1 LTKVNSKKFD
11 WGESEKP
18 RLACPHC
25 GPNYALIDDDRTLHQ
40 LGFVK
45 VLSENPDEVYLLAEF
60 GLCGNSHAWSD
71 EISPDSRGVA
81 LVLESQYT
89 PETGVVSLD
98 EDEEVEQ
105 LMTPA
110 QIGTDKKFQFKSS
123 VSNALGDY
131 LFELSPPYVVEPYIS
146 SQQRER
152 EQQAVGKVNRP
163 NEWFE
168 CLWPFIKDSL
178 DVKEGATIKE
188 NVLLI
193 IYMQK
198 TAEMRHTEPLWLFW
212 KRFGMEKR
220 ALIRSLSSFPD
231 ELSAHLQELFVKTQ
245 RDYEPERSTIESLV
259 STLVLNK
266 ICPPMNGSEMQSFIQ
281 KATDFLGKMKK
292 APYGGLSCYEFLI
305 SQPLLSDSM
314 AIGGQPLPHA
324 GLIELVCIYATLR
337 QKTSSADAFLRT
349 VFPSEAD
356 PLWKVVLSEHGTKI
370 GIERMINGLIA
381 HIEKKTQ

>member
-314 AIGGQPLPHA
+314 TIGGQPLPHA
-324 GLIELVCIYATLR
+324 GIIELVCIYAALR

>member
-1 LTKVNSKKFD
+1 MTKVNSKKFD

-314 AIGGQPLPHA
+314 TIGGQPLPHA
-324 GLIELVCIYATLR
+324 GIIELVCIYAALR

>member
-1 LTKVNSKKFD
+1 MTKVNSKKFD

-370 GIERMINGLIA
+370 GIERMINNLIT
-381 HIEKKTQ
+381 HIEKHTQ

>member
-1 LTKVNSKKFD
+1 MTKVNGKKFD
-11 WGESEKP
+11 WGEAEKP

-25 GPNYALIDDDRTLHQ
+25 GPNYSLVDDDHTLHQ

-45 VLSENPDEVYLLAEF
+45 VLSENPDDIYLLAKF

-71 EISPDSRGVA
+71 EISADSMGVP
-81 LVLESQYT
+81 LVLESQYI
-89 PETGVVSLD
+89 PDTGPVNLDGD
-98 EDEEVEQ
+98 EDVEQ

-152 EQQAVGKVNRP
+152 EQQAVGRVNRP

-178 DVKEGATIKE
+178 DIKQGATIKE

-220 ALIRSLSSFPD
+220 ALIRSLSSFPK
-231 ELSAHLQELFVKTQ
+231 ELPVHFQELFVKTQ

-259 STLVLNK
+259 NTLVLNN
-266 ICPPMNGSEMQSFIQ
+266 ICPPMNGSEMQAFIQ
-281 KATDFLGKMKK
+281 NATDFLGKMKE
-292 APYGGLSCYEFLI
+292 APYGDLNCYEFLL
-305 SQPLLSDSM
+305 SQPLLADSM
-314 AIGGQPLPHA
+314 TIGAHALPPA
-324 GLIELVCIYATLR
+324 GIIELVCIYATLR

-349 VFPSEAD
+349 VFPSEAK
-356 PLWKVVLSEHGTKI
+356 PLWKAVLSQHGTKI
-370 GIERMINGLIA
+370 GIERMINNLIN
-381 HIEKKTQ
+381 HIETNTQ

>member
-370 GIERMINGLIA
+370 GIERMINNLIT
-381 HIEKKTQ
+381 HIEKHTQ

>member
-1 LTKVNSKKFD
+1 MTKVNSKKFD

>member
-349 VFPSEAD
+349 VFPSEAE
-356 PLWKVVLSEHGTKI
+356 PLWKVVLSEHGSKI
-370 GIERMINGLIA
+370 GIERMINNLIT
-381 HIEKKTQ
+381 HIEKHTQ

>member
-40 LGFVK
+40 LGLVK

-314 AIGGQPLPHA
+314 TIGGQPLPHA
-324 GLIELVCIYATLR
+324 GIIELVCIYAALR

>member
-259 STLVLNK
+259 NTLVLNK

-281 KATDFLGKMKK
+281 KATEFLGKMKK

-314 AIGGQPLPHA
+314 TIGGQPLPHA
-324 GLIELVCIYATLR
+324 GIIELVCIYAALR